1 MKTKNQLDQY
11 TALVTGA
18 SRGVGRGIAIGL
30 GEYGST
36 VYITGRN
43 LEALNE
49 TTEAVRTAGGTCI
62 PIQCDHRYDDQT
74 KAVLERIKSDG
85 CILSILVNC
94 AWGGYEDMVEDG
106 KFTWTNKFWDQ
117 SIKRWDKIFEV
128 GVRSIF
134 VTSKYALELMRSDE
148 SGLIVNISFWA
159 AKKYVG
165 NVIYGASKAAA
176 DKLTSDM
183 ALELRDTKISVV
195 SLYPGLVRTEEVMKA
210 AAYLDLTNS
219 ESPQFIGRVIANM
232 FLDPAIPEKSGKI
245 CIAAQLAMD
254 YHITDIDGKQPHP
267 LTLETV

>member
-1 MKTKNQLDQY
+1 MKTQNRLDQC

-30 GEYGST
+30 GEYGSK

-49 TTEAVRTAGGTCI
+49 TAEAVRSAGGTCI
-62 PIQCDHRYDDQT
+62 PVQCDHRYDNQT

-85 CILSILVNC
+85 CMISILANC
-94 AWGGYEDMVEDG
+94 AWGGYEDMVENG
-106 KFTWTNKFWDQ
+106 KFTWTDKFWDQ
-117 SIKRWDKIFEV
+117 AVKRWDKIFEV

-134 VTSKYALELMRSDE
+134 VTSKFALELMRSDE

-183 ALELRDTKISVV
+183 ALELRDTKISVI

-232 FLDPAIPEKSGKI
+232 FLDAKILEKSGKV
-245 CIAAQLAMD
+245 CVAAQLAMD
-254 YHITDIDGKQPHP
+254 YHITDIDGKQPQP
-267 LTLETV
+267 LTLEKI